1 MHKSREVDCL
11 LGILFPC
18 VVFILQISTKFPFPV
33 LGAAGKWHCCLEIS
47 HWECDFWIG
56 LNWSALLLRCCLASC
71 VRGAYSFCWRNRQHL
86 SCWCW
91 KELLVFSKNYS
102 IQINLKNKESRKQC
116 INSVG
121 VSAVEGYSKL
131 LCVALSVKPD
141 GTTEAG
147 EPFIMFELLA
157 FLKT

>member
-1 MHKSREVDCL
+1 
-11 LGILFPC
+11 
-18 VVFILQISTKFPFPV
+18 
-33 LGAAGKWHCCLEIS
+33 
-47 HWECDFWIG
+47 
-56 LNWSALLLRCCLASC
+56 
-71 VRGAYSFCWRNRQHL
+71 
-86 SCWCW
+86 
-91 KELLVFSKNYS
+91 VFSKNYS

-131 LCVALSVKPD
+131 LCVALGVKPD